1 MRKPIITMLG
11 TGSALVSRCFN
22 TCFVLQSLD
31 GTRLLVDTGVA
42 MAYLLSYDWLASIV
56 ATSAI
61 SSSPMLIPT
70 ISLVPS
76 GSYA

>member
-1 MRKPIITMLG
+1 MKKPIITMLG

-31 GTRLLVDTGVA
+31 GTRLLVDTGGA

-56 ATSAI
+56 VTSATS
-61 SSSPMLIPT
+61 SLPMPIPT
-70 ISLVPS
+70 ISSVLF
-76 GSYA
+76 GSYE